1 MLAIVAGILVARH
14 LKSAEELHEWRSTP
28 KTESLVA
35 SAVNWAER
43 IMNSRDASDLRIA
56 LKKSGDFAEVLYFVG
71 VPDGTTFNRF
81 RLMRSRVYHAC
92 DMSGPGRGGRQHG
105 AVR

>member
-1 MLAIVAGILVARH
+1 VVDEGRKRVIAIVAGILVARH

-43 IMNSRDASDLRIA
+43 IMRKIDSTFGKPDTKLVLVENKEEEESDTA
-56 LKKSGDFAEVLYFVG
+56 FA
-71 VPDGTTFNRF
+71 
-81 RLMRSRVYHAC
+81 A
-92 DMSGPGRGGRQHG
+92 
-105 AVR
+105 